1 MSPTLVPTL
10 PFRHPLAQAIALA
23 CALLPALA
31 GAQAASGGPTTLD
44 AVEVHGEKENK
55 HSYTV
60 RETGSATKLNLSL
73 RETPQSVTVITRQR
87 LDDMGLFS
95 LSGVMQQVTGV
106 FVQYTD
112 SERVSYNSRG
122 YAINNIQVDGMLNTG
137 GYVKADGDS
146 AVYERIE
153 VVRGATGLTTGAG
166 DPSGTINLI
175 RKRPTSEFAMTT
187 ALTVGRWSNH
197 RFETDISGPLGWGGR
212 LRGRLVAAKQQS
224 DSWRDFYTLDKDVL
238 YGVIEADLSPRTLL
252 TAGYDYQSPETRGAT
267 WGTVP
272 YWMADGR
279 LARLPRNTNFSAK
292 WSSWPREDRQA
303 FARLEQGFG
312 NGWLAR
318 LAYTRADS
326 DTDGYM
332 FYGGNGFPRP
342 DGGGITVWNSRFLGS
357 TRSDAWEF
365 NVGGPFRLFGR
376 EHTLLAGYSTL
387 TQREYTPYTEN
398 VLPPGYASWDE
409 YLRIP
414 DWRSWDGNVPRFGV
428 VRYGHDGYRSRVKQT
443 AGFVAARLT
452 FTDALKAVVG
462 ARSSNWETAN
472 EERYNAAGTLEARGG
487 YQVDD
492 VFTPYAGVLYD
503 FSDRLTAYASYTSIF
518 KPQEYRDRD
527 NRYLDPIEGG
537 SYELGLKG
545 EFFDGGLNASAA
557 VFRSEQDNLA
567 EIDDSVPPIIVNGSP
582 TYAYKSTGKGNKVQG
597 WELELQGQFNEN
609 WNIAGGF
616 THAKAENAAGVR
628 INTMQPVDLFRL
640 NTYYRLPGRWN
651 RLSIGGGVTW
661 QGKLT
666 GTGNRPTG
674 AYNPATGTPLTQR
687 GAPLEQP
694 AFHLLNLSAT
704 YRFSDNISASL
715 NINNLLDKD
724 YYSRMGFYNGV
735 HWGEP
740 RNVTLNLRIRL

>member
-23 CALLPALA
+23 CALLPGLA
-31 GAQAASGGPTTLD
+31 RAQAASDGPTTLD
-44 AVEVHGEKENK
+44 AIEVHGEKENK
-55 HSYTV
+55 NSYTV

-112 SERVSYNSRG
+112 SERVNYNARG
-122 YAINNIQVDGMLNTG
+122 YAISNIQVDGMLNTG

-187 ALTVGRWSNH
+187 GLTIGRWSNH
-197 RFETDISGPLGWGGR
+197 RFETDISGPLGWDGR

-224 DSWRDFYTLDKDVL
+224 DSWRDFYRLDKNVL
-238 YGVIEADLSPRTLL
+238 YGVIEADLTPRTLL
-252 TAGYDYQSPETRGAT
+252 TAGYDYQSPKTQGAT
-267 WGTVP
+267 WGTLP
-272 YWMADGR
+272 YWMADGS
-279 LARLPRNTNFSAK
+279 LARLPRNTNLSAK

-303 FARLEQGFG
+303 FARLEQSFA

-332 FYGGNGFPRP
+332 FYGGEGFPRA
-342 DGGGITVWNSRFLGS
+342 DGSGIQVWTSRFLGS

-365 NVGGPFRLFGR
+365 NAGGPFRLFGR

-387 TQREYTPYTEN
+387 SQRSYEPYTQT
-398 VLPPGYASWDE
+398 LPPAGYASWAD
-409 YLRIP
+409 YSRIP
-414 DWRSWDGNVPRFGV
+414 DWRNWDGNVPRFGSI
-428 VRYGHDGYRSRVKQT
+428 RHGHNAYSSRTRQS
-443 AGFVAARLT
+443 AGFIAAHLN

-462 ARSSNWETAN
+462 ARYSTWETAN
-472 EERYNAAGTLEARGG
+472 EERYNTAGTLEARGG
-487 YQVDD
+487 YKVED
-492 VFTPYAGVLYD
+492 VFTPYAGVLFD
-503 FSDRLTAYASYTSIF
+503 LNDKLTAYASYTSIF
-518 KPQEYRDRD
+518 KPQEYRDRND
-527 NRYLDPIEGG
+527 RYLEPIEGN

-567 EIDDSVPPIIVNGSP
+567 EIDDSVPPRIINGSP
-582 TYAYKSTGKGNKVQG
+582 AYAYKSSGKGNQVRG
-597 WELELQGQFNEN
+597 WELEVQGQVTEN

-674 AYNPATGTPLTQR
+674 AYDPGT
-687 GAPLEQP
+687 GAPLTRRAPMEQD
-694 AFHLLNLSAT
+694 AVHLLNLAAS
-704 YRFSDNISASL
+704 YRFSDNITASL

>member
-1 MSPTLVPTL
+1 MSPTPVPTL

-23 CALLPALA
+23 CALLPGLA
-31 GAQAASGGPTTLD
+31 RAQAASDGPTTLD
-44 AVEVHGEKENK
+44 AIEVHGEKENK
-55 HSYTV
+55 NSYTI

-112 SERVSYNSRG
+112 SERVNYNSRG
-122 YAINNIQVDGMLNTG
+122 YAISNIQVDGMLNTG

-187 ALTVGRWSNH
+187 GLTVGRWSNH
-197 RFETDISGPLGWGGR
+197 RFETDISGPLGWNGR

-224 DSWRDFYTLDKDVL
+224 DSWRDFYTLDKNVL
-238 YGVIEADLSPRTLL
+238 YGVIEADLTARTLL
-252 TAGYDYQSPETRGAT
+252 TAGYDYQSPETQGAT

-272 YWMADGR
+272 YWNADGS
-279 LARLPRNTNFSAK
+279 LARLPRRTNLSAR

-303 FARLEQGFG
+303 FARLEQSFA

-326 DTDGYM
+326 GTDGYM
-332 FYGGNGFPRP
+332 FYGGNGFPRA
-342 DGGGITVWNSRFLGS
+342 DGSGITVWNSYFLGS
-357 TRSDAWEF
+357 TRSDALEF
-365 NVGGPFRLFGR
+365 NASGPLRLFGR
-376 EHTLLAGYSTL
+376 EHTLLFGYSTL

-398 VLPPGYASWDE
+398 VLPAGYASWDD

-414 DWRSWDGNVPRFGV
+414 DWRTWDGNVPRFDSI
-428 VRYGHDGYRSRVKQT
+428 RYGHDSYRSRVKQT
-443 AGFVAARLT
+443 AGFFAARLN

-462 ARSSNWETAN
+462 ARYSSWETAS
-472 EERYNAAGTLEARGG
+472 EERYNPAGILEARNG
-487 YQVDD
+487 YKVDD
-492 VFTPYAGVLYD
+492 VLTPYAGMLYD
-503 FSDRLTAYASYTSIF
+503 INDTLTVYGSYTNIF
-518 KPQEYRDRD
+518 KPQEYRDRN
-527 NRYLDPIEGG
+527 NRYLDPNEGD

-545 EFFDGGLNASAA
+545 EFFNGGLNASAA

-567 EIDDSVPPIIVNGSP
+567 EIDDSVPPRIINGSP
-582 TYAYKSTGKGNKVQG
+582 TYAYKSTGKGNKVEG
-597 WELELQGQFNEN
+597 WELEVQGQINED

-651 RLSIGGGVTW
+651 RLSVGGGVTW

-674 AYNPATGTPLTQR
+674 AYNPDGTPITQR
-687 GAPLEQP
+687 APLEQP
-694 AFHLLNLSAT
+694 SFHLLNLSAS
-704 YRFSDNISASL
+704 YRFSDNITASL
-715 NINNLLDKD
+715 NVNNLLDKA

-740 RNVTLNLRIRL
+740 RNITLNLRIHL